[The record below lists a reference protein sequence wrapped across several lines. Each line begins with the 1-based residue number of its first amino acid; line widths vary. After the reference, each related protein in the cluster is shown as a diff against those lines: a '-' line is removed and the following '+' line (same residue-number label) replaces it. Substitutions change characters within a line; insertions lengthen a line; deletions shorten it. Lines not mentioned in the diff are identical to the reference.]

1 MDIDDIDRQVLA
13 ALIANGRAADAD
25 LGAAAG
31 VGAST
36 ASWRRQ
42 SLEDAGV
49 IREYQPRL
57 DYAAL
62 GHPVTALFQV
72 DVDPSVR
79 QAVLDSFRDDERFY
93 TVYEVAGP
101 DDILAFGRF
110 VDRDSLVRAR
120 RRFRGEDGA
129 RRVRVTPVRPVA
141 ELDQFA
147 PRPRTGDG
155 SDGADGG

>member
-1 MDIDDIDRQVLA
+1 MDVDDIDRQVLA

-49 IREYQPRL
+49 VSEYQPRL

-79 QAVLDSFRDDERFY
+79 EAVLAALRDDDRFH

-101 DDILAFGRF
+101 DDIIAFGHF
-110 VDRDSLVRAR
+110 PDRDSLVRVR
-120 RRFRGEDGA
+120 RRLRGEEGVRNA
-129 RRVRVTPVRPVA
+129 RVTPARPVA
-141 ELDQFA
+141 DLDQFV
-147 PRPRTGDG
+147 PPVDGDG
-155 SDGADGG
+155 DDDDGN

>member
-1 MDIDDIDRQVLA
+1 MDVDDIDRQVLA
-13 ALIANGRAADAD
+13 ALIADGRAADAD

-62 GHPVTALFQV
+62 GQPVTALFQV

-79 QAVLDSFRDDERFY
+79 ETVLAALRDDARFY

-110 VDRDSLVRAR
+110 PDRDSLVRAR
-120 RRFRGEDGA
+120 RRLRGKEGI
-129 RRVRVTPVRPVA
+129 RQVRVTPVRPVA
-141 ELDQFA
+141 DLDQFA
-147 PRPRTGDG
+147 PEAGDE
-155 SDGADGG
+155 DG

>member
-1 MDIDDIDRQVLA
+1 MDVDDIDRQVLA
-13 ALIANGRAADAD
+13 ALIADGRAADAD
-25 LGAAAG
+25 LGGAAG

-42 SLEDAGV
+42 SLEGAGV

-62 GHPVTALFQV
+62 GHPVTALLQV
-72 DVDPSVR
+72 DIDPSVR
-79 QAVLDSFRDDERFY
+79 DTVLAALRDDDRFY

-110 VDRDSLVRAR
+110 PDRDSLVRAR
-120 RRFRGEDGA
+120 RRLRGEEGI
-129 RRVRVTPVRPVA
+129 RNVRVTPVFPVA
-141 ELDQFA
+141 DPDQFVPA
-147 PRPRTGDG
+147 GDG
-155 SDGADGG
+155 DGGDADDGDS

>member
-1 MDIDDIDRQVLA
+1 MDVDDIDRQVLA
-13 ALIANGRAADAD
+13 ALIADGRAADAD

-36 ASWRRQ
+36 ASWRRR

-62 GHPVTALFQV
+62 DHPVTALFQV
-72 DVDPSVR
+72 DVAPSARETVV
-79 QAVLDSFRDDERFY
+79 AALRDDDRFH

-101 DDILAFGRF
+101 DDVLAFGRF
-110 VDRDSLVRAR
+110 PDRDSLVRAR
-120 RRFRGEDGA
+120 RHLRGEEGVRHA
-129 RRVRVTPVRPVA
+129 RVTPVRPVA
-141 ELDQFA
+141 DLDQFA
-147 PRPRTGDG
+147 PAVSGDG
-155 SDGADGG
+155 EAGGDGG

>member
-1 MDIDDIDRQVLA
+1 MDVDDIDRQVLA

-36 ASWRRQ
+36 ASWRRR

-49 IREYQPRL
+49 IGEYQPRL
-57 DYAAL
+57 NYAAL
-62 GHPVTALFQV
+62 GYPVTALFQV
-72 DVDPSVR
+72 DVDPAVR
-79 QAVLDSFRDDERFY
+79 ETVLAVLRDDDRFH

-110 VDRDSLVRAR
+110 PDRDSLVRAR
-120 RRFRGEDGA
+120 RRLRGEDGVRHA
-129 RRVRVTPVRPVA
+129 RVTPARPVA
-141 ELDQFA
+141 DLDQFA
-147 PRPRTGDG
+147 PAVSGDG
-155 SDGADGG
+155 EAGDDDG

>member
-1 MDIDDIDRQVLA
+1 MDVDDIDKQVLA

-49 IREYQPRL
+49 IRKYQPRL

-72 DVDPSVR
+72 DVEPSVR
-79 QAVLDSFRDDERFY
+79 ETVLAVLRDDDRFH

-110 VDRDSLVRAR
+110 PDRDSLVRAR
-120 RRFRGEDGA
+120 RRLRGEEGVRHA
-129 RRVRVTPVRPVA
+129 RVTPARPVA
-141 ELDQFA
+141 DRDQFVPA
-147 PRPRTGDG
+147 VDGEDDDDGD
-155 SDGADGG
+155 S

>member
-1 MDIDDIDRQVLA
+1 MDVDDIDRQVLA
-13 ALIANGRAADAD
+13 ALIADGRAADAD

-62 GHPVTALFQV
+62 GQPVTALFQV

-79 QAVLDSFRDDERFY
+79 ETVLAALRDDARFY

-110 VDRDSLVRAR
+110 PDRDSLVRAR
-120 RRFRGEDGA
+120 RRLRGEEGV
-129 RRVRVTPVRPVA
+129 RHVRVTPVRPVA
-141 ELDQFA
+141 DLDQFA
-147 PRPRTGDG
+147 PEAGDEDGDG
-155 SDGADGG
+155 

>member
-1 MDIDDIDRQVLA
+1 MDVDDIDRQVLA
-13 ALIANGRAADAD
+13 ALIADGRAADAD

-62 GHPVTALFQV
+62 GQPVTALFQV
-72 DVDPSVR
+72 DVEPSVR
-79 QAVLDSFRDDERFY
+79 ETVLAALRDDARLY

-110 VDRDSLVRAR
+110 TDRDSLVRVR
-120 RRFRGEDGA
+120 RRLRGEEGI
-129 RRVRVTPVRPVA
+129 RHVRVTPVRPVA
-141 ELDQFA
+141 DLDQFA
-147 PRPRTGDG
+147 PEAGDEN
-155 SDGADGG
+155 SDDG

>member
-1 MDIDDIDRQVLA
+1 MDVDDIDRQVLA
-13 ALIANGRAADAD
+13 ALIADGRAADAD

-62 GHPVTALFQV
+62 GHPVAALLQV

-79 QAVLDSFRDDERFY
+79 EAVLASFRDDDRFH

-101 DDILAFGRF
+101 DDIVAFGRF
-110 VDRDSLVRAR
+110 PDRTSLVRAR
-120 RRFRGEDGA
+120 RQLRGEEGI
-129 RRVRVTPVRPVA
+129 RHVRITPTRPVG

-147 PRPRTGDG
+147 PAAGDG
-155 SDGADGG
+155 GDR

>member
-1 MDIDDIDRQVLA
+1 MDVDDIDRQVLA
-13 ALIANGRAADAD
+13 ALIADGRAADGD

-49 IREYQPRL
+49 IRGYQPRL

-62 GHPVTALFQV
+62 GLPVTALFGV
-72 DVDPSVR
+72 DIDPSVR
-79 QAVLDSFRDDERFY
+79 ETVLATLREDDRFY

-110 VDRDSLVRAR
+110 PDRDSLVRAR
-120 RRFRGEDGA
+120 RRLRGEEGV

-141 ELDQFA
+141 DPDQFA
-147 PRPRTGDG
+147 PGG
-155 SDGADGG
+155 GDGADGDDG

>member
-1 MDIDDIDRQVLA
+1 MDVDDIDRQVLA
-13 ALIANGRAADAD
+13 ALIADGRAADAD
-25 LGAAAG
+25 LGSAAG

-42 SLEDAGV
+42 SLEDTGV

-62 GHPVTALFQV
+62 GRPVTALLQV

-79 QAVLDSFRDDERFY
+79 ETVLATLRDDDRFY
-93 TVYEVAGP
+93 TVYEVTGP

-110 VDRDSLVRAR
+110 PDRDRLVRTR
-120 RRFRGEDGA
+120 RQLRGEEGV
-129 RRVRVTPVRPVA
+129 RHVRVTPVVPVA
-141 ELDQFA
+141 DPDQFA
-147 PRPRTGDG
+147 PGLNGAGGRTDGD
-155 SDGADGG
+155 D

>member
-1 MDIDDIDRQVLA
+1 MDVDDIDRQVLA
-13 ALIANGRAADAD
+13 ALIADGRAADAD

-42 SLEDAGV
+42 SLEDEGV

-62 GHPVTALFQV
+62 GHPVTALLQV
-72 DVDPSVR
+72 DVDPSAR
-79 QAVLDSFRDDERFY
+79 ETVLATLRDDGRFY

-101 DDILAFGRF
+101 DDILAFGRLP
-110 VDRDSLVRAR
+110 DRDRLVRVR
-120 RRFRGEDGA
+120 RQLRGKEGVRHA
-129 RRVRVTPVRPVA
+129 RVTPLLPVA
-141 ELDQFA
+141 DPDQFA
-147 PRPRTGDG
+147 PKRNGTDN
-155 SDGADGG
+155 DTDDH

>member
-1 MDIDDIDRQVLA
+1 MDVDDIDRQVLA
-13 ALIANGRAADAD
+13 ALIADGRAPDAD

-62 GHPVTALFQV
+62 GHPVTALLQV
-72 DVDPSVR
+72 DVDPSVWETVP
-79 QAVLDSFRDDERFY
+79 AALRDDDRFY

-110 VDRDSLVRAR
+110 PDRDSLVRTR
-120 RRFRGEDGA
+120 RRLRGEEGI
-129 RRVRVTPVRPVA
+129 RHVRVTPVRPVA
-141 ELDQFA
+141 DLDQFA
-147 PRPRTGDG
+147 PGAGDE
-155 SDGADGG
+155 DDDDA

>member
-1 MDIDDIDRQVLA
+1 MDVDDIDRQVLA
-13 ALIANGRAADAD
+13 ALIADGRAADAD

-62 GHPVTALFQV
+62 GQPVTALFQV

-79 QAVLDSFRDDERFY
+79 ETVLAALRDDARFY

-110 VDRDSLVRAR
+110 PDRDSLVRAR
-120 RRFRGEDGA
+120 RRLRGEEG
-129 RRVRVTPVRPVA
+129 VRHVRITPVRPVA
-141 ELDQFA
+141 DLDQFA
-147 PRPRTGDG
+147 PEAGDEDGDG
-155 SDGADGG
+155 

>member
-1 MDIDDIDRQVLA
+1 MDVDDIDRQVLA
-13 ALIANGRAADAD
+13 ALIADGRAADAD

-62 GHPVTALFQV
+62 GQPVTALFQV

-79 QAVLDSFRDDERFY
+79 ETVLAALRDDARFY

-110 VDRDSLVRAR
+110 TDRDSLVRVR
-120 RRFRGEDGA
+120 RRLRGEEGI
-129 RRVRVTPVRPVA
+129 RHVRVTPVRPVA
-141 ELDQFA
+141 DLDQFA
-147 PRPRTGDG
+147 PEAGDEN
-155 SDGADGG
+155 SDDG